1 MRVLAVSVSMV
12 LPPPP
17 VVPLPRDDTGEVN
30 TDVPKFVNVSFL
42 LTFKLLHFR
51 RGMFTAV
58 GAFGGL

>member
-1 MRVLAVSVSMV
+1 MRVLAVLVSMV

-30 TDVPKFVNVSFL
+30 TDASEFVNVSVL
-42 LTFKLLHFR
+42 LTFKLLHFG

-58 GAFGGL
+58 GAFGWL